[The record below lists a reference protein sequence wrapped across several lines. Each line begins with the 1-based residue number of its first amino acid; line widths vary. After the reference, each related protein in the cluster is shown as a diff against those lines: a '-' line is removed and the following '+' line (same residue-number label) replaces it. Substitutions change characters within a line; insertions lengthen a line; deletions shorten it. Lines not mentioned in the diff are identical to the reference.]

1 MDQREKH
8 KPFNSAK
15 LFRFIFYYFEQL
27 TNLLLSQ
34 SPTQVL
40 LSTLLI
46 DEPCQEWGLLQTW
59 THCFKYISISILPD
73 QFKSLVRIFFQS
85 NDNEIQVNNE
95 CIWNIN

>member
-46 DEPCQEWGLLQTW
+46 DEPCQE
-59 THCFKYISISILPD
+59 
-73 QFKSLVRIFFQS
+73 
-85 NDNEIQVNNE
+85 
-95 CIWNIN
+95 